1 MPFLPYLRA
10 LPMPFL
16 ILLPTGTGHAQAPA
30 AALDAGNSDI
40 LVTARAEKLYCVNES
55 EIGKVAA
62 DPMDIP
68 QSVQVITSELI
79 RDQGARDITDL
90 YRNVAGVSANQYAT
104 VTYRGFRQ
112 EAMFYDGLRGDPFQ
126 GFAVPNLFSIERV
139 EFLKGPVGMLY
150 GASSPGGMVN
160 YVTKKPK
167 DVFAASVR
175 AIVGNYDRI
184 GGSAE
189 LTGPIDAHG
198 VVSGRAGLFYERYDT
213 VQRFSGSRSLVAD
226 GGLTFHLAPD
236 TSLTVQATRYDQKL
250 PGNRLRGVAIDA
262 DGHFL
267 ADRNWTH
274 NEKSDRLDLTGTVLQ
289 ARFDSK
295 LSDAVSLNASG
306 RWFRYKEYQRY
317 HEPLG
322 PVDTDG
328 DGVVDTQRREFRSQN
343 RDIEG
348 LSLATNLVA
357 KLETG
362 GVRHT
367 VLAGADWYRETA
379 DFRGVTISDVP
390 GLSLTNPVYGLSNPT
405 AAELAGLT
413 PSITATRAHR
423 YGIYAQEQADIG
435 DHVILVGGVRRD
447 WFDDEDRIGGDYA
460 EGGRWSW
467 RVGGIYKPV
476 KAVSLY
482 GSYSQSFEPQ
492 DAGNQNPA
500 VGGPFAP
507 ISSRQYEVGA
517 KGALLNGQL
526 QPTVA
531 LYHIVRNGI
540 VQVDPDLPPVGG
552 LDQLSPVGEVTS
564 KGIELT
570 LSADISKNWV
580 LTANYAYND
589 ARITDSAPGA
599 TIDNAVGGR
608 FPNAPR
614 HQAGL
619 WSRYQIAPL
628 GAAVA
633 LGAQYVS
640 GQIDRRGAHIPGFTV
655 YDGSVTKDLGFAEA
669 MLRVENI
676 FDKSYAVAT
685 FDARKGAFVG
695 RPRTVFLELRRD
707 F

>member
-1 MPFLPYLRA
+1 MPSLRLARLCALPFLFAP
-10 LPMPFL
+10 LPVL
-16 ILLPTGTGHAQAPA
+16 AQAPLDA
-30 AALDAGNSDI
+30 AAGDSDI
-40 LVTARAEKLYCVNES
+40 LVTARAQKLYRVEDS
-55 EIGKVAA
+55 EIGKIPA

-112 EAMFYDGLRGDPFQ
+112 ESMFYDGLRGDPFQ
-126 GFAVPNLFSIERV
+126 GFAVPNLFSIDRV

-160 YVTKKPK
+160 YVTKKPQDK
-167 DVFAASVR
+167 FVASVR
-175 AIVGNYDRI
+175 AVVGNYDRY
-184 GGSAE
+184 GASGE
-189 LTGPIDAHG
+189 VTGPIDANG
-198 VVSGRAGLFYERYDT
+198 VVAGRAGLFYESFDT

-226 GGLTFHLAPD
+226 GGLKFKLAPD
-236 TSLTVQATRYDQKL
+236 TSLTVQATRYDQNL

-274 NEKSDRLDLTGTVLQ
+274 NEKNDKLDLKGTVLQ
-289 ARFDSK
+289 ARLDSR
-295 LSDAVSLNASG
+295 LSDAVSINASG
-306 RWFRYKEYQRY
+306 RWFRYTEYQRY

-322 PVDTDG
+322 PIDTDG
-328 DGVVDTQRREFRSQN
+328 DGLVDTQPREFRSQH
-343 RDIEG
+343 RTIEG
-348 LSLATNLVA
+348 ASLASNMIA
-357 KLETG
+357 RLETG
-362 GVRHT
+362 GIKHT
-367 VLAGADWYRETA
+367 ILVGADWYRETQ
-379 DFRGVTISDVP
+379 DFSGVTLKDVP
-390 GLSLTNPVYGLSNPT
+390 GLSLSNPVYGLSNPT
-405 AAELAGLT
+405 EADLAGLT
-413 PSITATRAHR
+413 PNVTATLAHR
-423 YGIYAQEQADIG
+423 YGVYAQEQADIG
-435 DHVILVGGVRRD
+435 EHVILVGGVRHD
-447 WFDDEDRIGGDYA
+447 WFDDKDRIGGDYA

-476 KAVSLY
+476 QSLSLY
-482 GSYSQSFEPQ
+482 GSYAQSFEPQ

-507 ISSRQYEVGA
+507 IASRQFEIGA
-517 KGALLNGQL
+517 KGALMQGKL
-526 QPTVA
+526 QPTIA

-540 VQVDPDLPPVGG
+540 VQVDPDLEPVNG

-570 LSADISKNWV
+570 LAADLSKNWV

-589 ARITDSAPGA
+589 ARITDSADGA

-608 FPNAPR
+608 FPNAPH

-619 WSRYQIAPL
+619 WSRYQIPAWGTAL
-628 GAAVA
+628 A
-633 LGAQYVS
+633 LGGQYVS

-655 YDGSVTKDLGFAEA
+655 FDGSITQDLGFAEA
-669 MLRVENI
+669 MIRVENI
-676 FDKSYAVAT
+676 FDKTYAVAT

>member
-1 MPFLPYLRA
+1 MSRLRCLPLLA
-10 LPMPFL
+10 LP
-16 ILLPTGTGHAQAPA
+16 IVLPGLAQAQLPSEA
-30 AALDAGNSDI
+30 TGDSDI
-40 LVTARAEKLYCVNES
+40 LVTARAEKLYRVDRS
-55 EIGKVAA
+55 EIGKIAA

-68 QSVQVITSELI
+68 QSVQVLTSELI

-112 EAMFYDGLRGDPFQ
+112 ESMFYDGLRGDPFQ
-126 GFAVPNLFSIERV
+126 GFAVPSLFSIDRV

-150 GASSPGGMVN
+150 GASSPGGMIN

-167 DVFAASVR
+167 DEFAASVR
-175 AIVGNYDRI
+175 GVVGNYDRI

-189 LTGPIDAHG
+189 VTGPIDADG
-198 VVSGRAGLFYERYDT
+198 VVSGRAGLFYERLDT

-226 GGLTFHLAPD
+226 GGLKFRLAPD
-236 TSLTVQATRYDQKL
+236 TSLTVQATRYDQTL

-262 DGHFL
+262 DGDFL
-267 ADRNWTH
+267 ADRTWTH
-274 NEKSDRLDLTGTVLQ
+274 NEKSDRLALKGTVLQ
-289 ARFDSK
+289 ARLDSR
-295 LSDAVSLNASG
+295 LSDAVSVNASG

-322 PVDTDG
+322 PIDTNG
-328 DGVVDTQRREFRSQN
+328 DGVLDTQPRQFRSQH

-348 LSLATNLVA
+348 VSLASNLVA

-367 VLAGADWYRETA
+367 LLAGADWYRETS
-379 DFRGVTISDVP
+379 DFTGVSLNGVP
-390 GLSLTNPVYGLSNPT
+390 GLSLSNPVYGLSNPT
-405 AAELAGLT
+405 EADLAGLT
-413 PSITATRAHR
+413 PEVTASRAHR
-423 YGIYAQEQADIG
+423 YGVYAQEQADIG
-435 DHVILVGGVRRD
+435 DHVILVGGVRHD
-447 WFDDEDRIGGDYA
+447 WFDDKDRIGGDYA
-460 EGGRWSW
+460 QGGRWSW
-467 RVGGIYKPV
+467 RVGSIYKPV
-476 KAVSLY
+476 KTVSLY

-507 ISSRQYEVGA
+507 ISSRQFEVGA
-517 KGALLNGQL
+517 KGALMGGKL
-526 QPTVA
+526 QPTLA

-564 KGIELT
+564 KGAEFT

-589 ARITDSAPGA
+589 ARITDTAPGA

-619 WSRYQIAPL
+619 WSRYQIPAW
-628 GAAVA
+628 GAAIA
-633 LGAQYVS
+633 LGGQYVS
-640 GQIDRRGAHIPGFTV
+640 GQLDRRGAHIRGFTV
-655 YDGSVTKDLGFAEA
+655 FDGSITKDLGFVEA

-676 FDKSYAVAT
+676 FDKTYALAT

>member
-1 MPFLPYLRA
+1 MPGL
-10 LPMPFL
+10 
-16 ILLPTGTGHAQAPA
+16 AQAQLP
-30 AALDAGNSDI
+30 LDAAIDSDI
-40 LVTARAEKLYCVNES
+40 LVTARAEKLYRVDHS
-55 EIGKVAA
+55 EIGKIGA

-68 QSVQVITSELI
+68 QSVQVLTSELI

-112 EAMFYDGLRGDPFQ
+112 ESMFYDGLRGDPFQ
-126 GFAVPNLFSIERV
+126 GFAVPSLFSIDRV

-167 DVFAASVR
+167 EEFAASLRGV
-175 AIVGNYDRI
+175 VGNYDRI

-189 LTGPIDAHG
+189 VTGPIDADG
-198 VVSGRAGLFYERYDT
+198 VVSGRAGLFYERLDT

-226 GGLTFHLAPD
+226 GGLTFRLAPD
-236 TSLTVQATRYDQKL
+236 TSLTVQATRYDQTL

-262 DGHFL
+262 DGDFL
-267 ADRNWTH
+267 ADRTWTH
-274 NEKSDRLDLTGTVLQ
+274 NEKSDRLALKGTVLQ
-289 ARFDSK
+289 ARLDSR
-295 LSDAVSLNASG
+295 LSDAVSVNASG
-306 RWFRYKEYQRY
+306 RWFRYREDQRY

-328 DGVVDTQRREFRSQN
+328 DGVVDTQPRQFRSQH

-348 LSLATNLVA
+348 LSLASNLVA
-357 KLETG
+357 KLEMG

-367 VLAGADWYRETA
+367 LLVGADWYRETS
-379 DFRGVTISDVP
+379 DFTGVSLNAVP
-390 GLSLTNPVYGLSNPT
+390 GLSLSNPVYGLSNPSE
-405 AAELAGLT
+405 ADLAGLT
-413 PSITATRAHR
+413 PEVTASRAHR
-423 YGIYAQEQADIG
+423 YGVYAQEQADIG
-435 DHVILVGGVRRD
+435 DHVILVGGVRHD
-447 WFDDEDRIGGDYA
+447 WFDDKDRIGGEYA

-467 RVGGIYKPV
+467 RVGSIYKPV
-476 KAVSLY
+476 TSVSLY

-507 ISSRQYEVGA
+507 ISSRQFEVGA
-517 KGALLNGQL
+517 KGALMGGKL
-526 QPTVA
+526 QPTIA

-564 KGIELT
+564 KGAEFT
-570 LSADISKNWV
+570 LSADLTKNWV

-614 HQAGL
+614 HQTGL
-619 WSRYQIAPL
+619 WSRYQIPAW
-628 GAAVA
+628 GAAIA
-633 LGAQYVS
+633 LGGQYVS
-640 GQIDRRGAHIPGFTV
+640 GQLDRRGAHIRGFTV
-655 YDGSVTKDLGFAEA
+655 FDGSITKDLGFVEA

-676 FDKSYAVAT
+676 FDKTYALAT

>member
-1 MPFLPYLRA
+1 MPRFRSLSLLA
-10 LPMPFL
+10 LP
-16 ILLPTGTGHAQAPA
+16 IVLPGLAQAQLP
-30 AALDAGNSDI
+30 LDAAIDSDI
-40 LVTARAEKLYCVNES
+40 LVTARAEKLYRVDHS
-55 EIGKVAA
+55 EIGKIGA

-68 QSVQVITSELI
+68 QSVQVLTSELI

-112 EAMFYDGLRGDPFQ
+112 ESMFYDGLRGDPFQ
-126 GFAVPNLFSIERV
+126 GFAVPSLFSIDRV

-167 DVFAASVR
+167 EEFAASLRGV
-175 AIVGNYDRI
+175 VGNYDRI

-189 LTGPIDAHG
+189 VTGPIDADG
-198 VVSGRAGLFYERYDT
+198 VVSGRAGLFYERLDT

-226 GGLTFHLAPD
+226 GGLTFRLAPD
-236 TSLTVQATRYDQKL
+236 TSLTVQATRYDQTL

-262 DGHFL
+262 DGDFL
-267 ADRNWTH
+267 ADRTWTH
-274 NEKSDRLDLTGTVLQ
+274 NEKSDRLALKGTVLQ
-289 ARFDSK
+289 ARLDSR
-295 LSDAVSLNASG
+295 LSDAVSVNASG
-306 RWFRYKEYQRY
+306 RWFRYREDQRY

-328 DGVVDTQRREFRSQN
+328 DGVVDTQPRQFRSQH

-348 LSLATNLVA
+348 LSLASNLVA
-357 KLETG
+357 KLEMG

-367 VLAGADWYRETA
+367 LLVGADWYRETS
-379 DFRGVTISDVP
+379 DFTGVSLNAVP
-390 GLSLTNPVYGLSNPT
+390 GLSLSNPVYGLSNPSE
-405 AAELAGLT
+405 ADLAGLT
-413 PSITATRAHR
+413 PEVTASRAHR
-423 YGIYAQEQADIG
+423 YGVYAQEQADIG
-435 DHVILVGGVRRD
+435 DHVILVGGVRHD
-447 WFDDEDRIGGDYA
+447 WFDDKDRIGGEYA

-467 RVGGIYKPV
+467 RVGSIYKPV
-476 KAVSLY
+476 TSVSLY

-507 ISSRQYEVGA
+507 ISSRQFEVGA
-517 KGALLNGQL
+517 KGALMGGKL
-526 QPTVA
+526 QPTIA

-564 KGIELT
+564 KGAEFT
-570 LSADISKNWV
+570 LSADLTKNWV

-614 HQAGL
+614 HQTGL
-619 WSRYQIAPL
+619 WSRYQIPAW
-628 GAAVA
+628 GAAIA
-633 LGAQYVS
+633 LGGQYVS
-640 GQIDRRGAHIPGFTV
+640 GQLDRRGAHIRGFTV
-655 YDGSVTKDLGFAEA
+655 FDGSITKDLGFVEA

-676 FDKSYAVAT
+676 FDKTYALAT